1 MYRDALVKLSRA
13 ATKSFNILPMRSTSV
28 TSPVAM
34 KVAQTF
40 TAAEARSGE
49 ESALNAGVSAELICA
64 WYCSNSRASEK
75 SGSGMVPKIY
85 DLLAFGL
92 GLLPDVLQYRQNLI
106 NKSETT
112 NAELNH

>member
-1 MYRDALVKLSRA
+1 
-13 ATKSFNILPMRSTSV
+13 
-28 TSPVAM
+28 M

-92 GLLPDVLQYRQNLI
+92 GLLTDVLQYRQNLI